1 MVTMYHKKYIKE
13 LGLSNVIEAYVQ
25 PKVLKKT
32 LECLSFDQRRG
43 QGNIDAEEAEV
54 EANLTIS

>member
-1 MVTMYHKKYIKE
+1 MYHKKYTKE
-13 LGLSNVIEAYVQ
+13 LGLTKIIEAYVQ
-25 PKVLKKT
+25 SKVLTKT